1 MDLFKNLP
9 SPFRD
14 VVQPAGLPSRKG
26 LHAPAIFDVV
36 ASALTDP
43 GLVRAGNE
51 DAVSFTRPADP
62 RLVMTHGVL
71 AIVADG
77 MGGCDGG
84 EIASDLACRSIEK
97 AYFDSKLHVKAGL
110 NQAFEFAN
118 HQIFETAV
126 KNPELR
132 GMGTTCVALAIVADR
147 AYMAYV
153 GDSRLYLMR
162 EGHIYRMTEDHTV
175 VNELA
180 NQGLLSR
187 EQARLHPDRNVLSR
201 ALGSKVEV
209 LISVWEEPVTVEAGD
224 RFLLCSDGLH
234 DVISDDE
241 LRTLLESSDLK
252 DVCALLISKG
262 NEYGGPDN
270 ISVVVVEVRE
280 RSRQIRPPA
289 LTREVEMP

>member
-1 MDLFKNLP
+1 
-9 SPFRD
+9 
-14 VVQPAGLPSRKG
+14 
-26 LHAPAIFDVV
+26 
-36 ASALTDP
+36 
-43 GLVRAGNE
+43 
-51 DAVSFTRPADP
+51 
-62 RLVMTHGVL
+62 MTHGVL

-97 AYFDSKLHVKAGL
+97 AYFDSKLHVKAAL